1 MMKELL
7 AAADEIAED
16 LTAWRRDFHAHP
28 ELSFE
33 EVETTRKVVELLT
46 SFGYRNLHI
55 GAEGVPTG
63 VVADLGN
70 ARGRCIALRADMDAL
85 PMEETGTC
93 VYRSQNPR
101 VMHACGHDAHT
112 AMLLGAA
119 KILKEREDQLPGRVR
134 FLFQPSEESPHRSG
148 ARALVAQGALEEV
161 DAVAG
166 LHVWSGLPSGVVGY
180 RPGPSMAS
188 ADEWA
193 CTLTGKGGH
202 GAMPH
207 ETVDPVVAASALV
220 TMLQTVV
227 SRRIAPLETA
237 VVTVGKI
244 EAGTTFNIIPEK
256 AFLQGTVRTFNPE
269 VRRRI
274 PELME
279 RIVRGVAEASECR
292 ADFTYTNVLPPTVND
307 GAFTEMARRVGE
319 ELFGAEMVRLAEPTM
334 GAEDMSFY
342 LERVPGTFLFLG
354 VGNEARGITKPQ
366 HHPEYDIDEGVLPRG
381 CALLAGLAVRFLEG
395 EGA

>member
-1 MMKELL
+1 MLKELL
-7 AAADEIAED
+7 AAAEEIAEEM
-16 LTAWRRDFHAHP
+16 TAWRRDFHAHP

-33 EVETTRKVVELLT
+33 EVETTRKVAALLT
-46 SFGYRNLHI
+46 SFGYRDLKI

-63 VVADLGN
+63 VVADLGQG
-70 ARGRCIALRADMDAL
+70 GRRIALRADMDAL
-85 PMEETGTC
+85 PMEETGTPS
-93 VYRSQNPR
+93 YRSQNPR

-119 KILKEREDQLPGRVR
+119 KILKAREKDLPGGVR

-148 ARALVAQGALEEV
+148 ARAFIVQGALEGV
-161 DAVAG
+161 DGVAG
-166 LHVWSGLPSGVVGY
+166 LHVWAGIPSGVVGY
-180 RPGPSMAS
+180 RPGPLMAS
-188 ADEWA
+188 ADEWT

-207 ETVDPVVAASALV
+207 ETVDPVVAAAALV
-220 TMLQTVV
+220 GQLQTVV
-227 SRRIAPLETA
+227 SRRISPLETA

-256 AFLQGTVRTFNPE
+256 AFLQGTVRTFNQG

-274 PELME
+274 PEFME

-307 GAFTEMARRVGE
+307 GAVTEMARRVGE

-354 VGNEARGITKPQ
+354 VGNEARGINKPQ
-366 HHPEYDIDEGVLPRG
+366 HHPEYDVDDDVLPRG
-381 CALLAGLAVRFLEG
+381 CALLAALAVRFLTE